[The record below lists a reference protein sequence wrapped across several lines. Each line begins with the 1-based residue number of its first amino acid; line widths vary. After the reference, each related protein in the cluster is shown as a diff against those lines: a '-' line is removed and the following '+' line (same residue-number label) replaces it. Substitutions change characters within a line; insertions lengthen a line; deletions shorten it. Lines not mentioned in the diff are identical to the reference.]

1 MGVAFCRA
9 GKSAEADAPFGRAR
23 DLLSTLADDYADEP
37 AYRSSLAALLNNQ
50 ALALAGAGRQNDALA
65 IYPQAIEKQREAS
78 KRRPELASM
87 QEVLSKLYYNYGQSL
102 SAVGRWSDA
111 LDTAVARREVW
122 QKNGERLVGVAAEM
136 AQMADD
142 RQGEA
147 SQSLT
152 DSLRQKVNNEAIDT
166 LYQARDCGW
175 PQGID
180 LAADKRFAKL
190 HTNERFAALVAELKS
205 TSERLPKTAQAGRTT
220 SSSTTN

>member
-1 MGVAFCRA
+1 
-9 GKSAEADAPFGRAR
+9 
-23 DLLSTLADDYADEP
+23 
-37 AYRSSLAALLNNQ
+37 
-50 ALALAGAGRQNDALA
+50 
-65 IYPQAIEKQREAS
+65 
-78 KRRPELASM
+78 M

-102 SAVGRWSDA
+102 GAVGRWSDA
-111 LDTAVARREVW
+111 LDAAVARCEVW
-122 QKNGERLVGVAAEM
+122 QKDGERLIGVAAEM

-142 RQGEA
+142 SQVEA

-175 PQGID
+175 QPGID

-190 HTNERFAALVAELKS
+190 HTNERFSALVAELKGK
-205 TSERLPKTAQAGRTT
+205 SERLSKTAQAGRTT